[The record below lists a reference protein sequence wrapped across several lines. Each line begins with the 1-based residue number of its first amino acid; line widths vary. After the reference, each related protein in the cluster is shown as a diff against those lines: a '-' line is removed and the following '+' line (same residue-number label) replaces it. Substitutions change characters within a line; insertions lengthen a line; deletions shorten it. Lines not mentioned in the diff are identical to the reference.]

1 MVQKFNQ
8 IGQKHVLSEKSEKGQ
23 NQRITRHCDQGFES
37 ILYVIRWMFWEI
49 AATEQSSF
57 QQIAAIA
64 AR

>member
-1 MVQKFNQ
+1 MVQKLNQ

-23 NQRITRHCDQGFES
+23 NQRITRHCDQGFEG
-37 ILYVIRWMFWEI
+37 ILYSFRWMFWKI
-49 AATEQSSF
+49 ATTEKSSF